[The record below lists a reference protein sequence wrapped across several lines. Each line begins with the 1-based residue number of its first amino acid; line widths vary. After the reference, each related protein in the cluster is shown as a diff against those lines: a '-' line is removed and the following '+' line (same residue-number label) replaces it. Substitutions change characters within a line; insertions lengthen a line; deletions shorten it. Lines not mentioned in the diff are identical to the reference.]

1 MAKAV
6 RDLLEAFYNV
16 LYKMLFEAVALF
28 MGERARE
35 GRMEARGGERGEKER
50 KMRAGNKLLCI
61 WKHHPGMS
69 LMGTLSFHPPR
80 PAPTPA
86 HPPLEKL

>member
-35 GRMEARGGERGEKER
+35 GRIEARGRREGREGKKDESR
-50 KMRAGNKLLCI
+50 
-61 WKHHPGMS
+61 
-69 LMGTLSFHPPR
+69 
-80 PAPTPA
+80 
-86 HPPLEKL
+86 

>member
-28 MGERARE
+28 VEERATRV
-35 GRMEARGGERGEKER
+35 GRMEERGGGRGEER
-50 KMRAGNKLLCI
+50 EMRAGNKLLCI
-61 WKHHPGMS
+61 
-69 LMGTLSFHPPR
+69 
-80 PAPTPA
+80 
-86 HPPLEKL
+86 

>member
-1 MAKAV
+1 MTKAV

-28 MGERARE
+28 MGERRRE
-35 GRMEARGGERGEKER
+35 GRRGKKGVERGERRE
-50 KMRAGNKLLCI
+50 MRAGNKLLCI
-61 WKHHPGMS
+61 WKHHPGIS
-69 LMGTLSFHPPR
+69 LMGTLSQPPP